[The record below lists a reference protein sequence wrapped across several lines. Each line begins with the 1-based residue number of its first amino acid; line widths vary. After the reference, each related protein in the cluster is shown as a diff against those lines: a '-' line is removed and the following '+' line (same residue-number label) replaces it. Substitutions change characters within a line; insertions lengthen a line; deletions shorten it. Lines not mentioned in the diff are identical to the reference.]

1 MLKLRLKNFL
11 EAIRFKYK
19 VSILNENTLE
29 ETWFIRL
36 SRLTVFLLGGT
47 FLVITFLLMAFLILK
62 TPLRYFLPGYEDS
75 GIRTEFIEA
84 SIKADS
90 LALTLKKQAE
100 YIDILKGIMEGDIKI
115 DSTRSLD
122 SIALKE
128 REKLLLKKSEKE
140 KQFCETIEQE
150 EQYKLGVLSQRNKEN
165 LLVLF
170 KPTKGII
177 SDKFDY
183 NRQHY
188 GIDVVS
194 APNESVLSVLKG
206 TVVLT
211 GFTIETG
218 YIIAIQH
225 ENDYI
230 SIYKHNSQLLKK
242 TGDIVRAGEAIA
254 IVGNTGKQTT
264 GPHLH
269 FELWYKG
276 RPLNPEQY
284 IIF

>member
-1 MLKLRLKNFL
+1 MLKLRVKNFL

-29 ETWFIRL
+29 ETWFVRL
-36 SRLTVFLLGGT
+36 SRLNVFLLGGT

-75 GIRTEFIEA
+75 GIRTEFVQA

-90 LALTLKKQAE
+90 LAFTLKKQAE
-100 YIDILKGIMEGDIKI
+100 YIDILKEIMEGNIKI

-122 SIALKE
+122 SIVLKE
-128 REKLLLKKSEKE
+128 REELLLKKSERE

-150 EQYKLGVLSQRNKEN
+150 EQYKLGVLSQRNNEN
-165 LLVLF
+165 ILVLF

-177 SDKFDY
+177 SNKFDY
-183 NRQHY
+183 NKQHY

-194 APNESVLSVLKG
+194 APNERVLSVLKG

-218 YIIAIQH
+218 YIIAVQH

-242 TGDIVRAGEAIA
+242 TGDIVRAGEPIA

-269 FELWYKG
+269 FELWNKG